1 MDWCSK
7 TCCGG
12 EAKDSNEINA
22 SDIYQPLFDKNY
34 GNNSNINRNNVLLKD
49 NISSVLGENNKE
61 DIENLTKKI
70 EDLTKKIEDLTKKIE
85 KKSEQLTILE
95 KEKRGLLLN
104 KIEIMDDVSKAE
116 EQLTRLH
123 GEIGNKEEQNNR
135 LLNEISRLEDK
146 HQSLLKNTKDAEEKI
161 SKYNATIKN
170 LNKKIEG
177 RKNRA
182 ENLQEQANNLE
193 KAVNL
198 LRGNK
203 RDIIGN
209 KLLQKALGRAF
220 KAVLKKEYDEYEEEK
235 EEKQNN
241 SAILFGTARKSVNKQ
256 NT

>member
-70 EDLTKKIEDLTKKIE
+70 EDLKKKIE
-85 KKSEQLTILE
+85 KLSQKQTILE
-95 KEKRGLLLN
+95 KENRGLLLN
-104 KIEIMDDVSKAE
+104 KIEIMDNISKAE
-116 EQLTRLH
+116 EQRLRLH

-220 KAVLKKEYDEYEEEK
+220 KAILKEEYDEHEEEK
-235 EEKQNN
+235 EGKQNN
-241 SAILFGTARKSVNKQ
+241 SVILCSTDKKGVNI
-256 NT
+256 

>member
-1 MDWCSK
+1 MDLCSK

-12 EAKDSNEINA
+12 EVKDSNEINA

-70 EDLTKKIEDLTKKIE
+70 EDLKKKIEELSQKQTFIE
-85 KKSEQLTILE
+85 KENRALLVNQL
-95 KEKRGLLLN
+95 
-104 KIEIMDDVSKAE
+104 EIMDNIRKAE
-116 EQLTRLH
+116 EQLLRLN
-123 GEIGNKEEQNNR
+123 GEIGNKAEQNNR
-135 LLNEISRLEDK
+135 LLNEISRLEEK
-146 HQSLLKNTKDAEEKI
+146 YQNLLKNTKDAEEKI
-161 SKYNATIKN
+161 SKRNAEIED

-209 KLLQKALGRAF
+209 KLLQKASERAF

-241 SAILFGTARKSVNKQ
+241 SAILFGTARKSVNKL
-256 NT
+256 NKESKEIK